1 MSDTAEETKSTDNP
15 AYALAWTLTHFEVKK
30 IDEEATPEMVRETF
44 RITQTERLQLAHK
57 VIAALGRNGFRIV
70 KD

>member
-1 MSDTAEETKSTDNP
+1 MSDTAEETKATDNP

-30 IDEEATPEMVRETF
+30 IDEDATPEMVRETF